1 MGVGQRTNSID
12 RRGGLRSRVTA
23 QLAEHVV
30 QAAHTTGVR
39 PEEPTRRGVVSMQA
53 SRDGT
58 GCQLSLSDVQ
68 DSLRCSGSAA
78 MTPGQLDQR
87 HRVAGRL
94 GQYLLPALAA
104 WRARLL
110 VE

>member
-1 MGVGQRTNSID
+1 MVRVD
-12 RRGGLRSRVTA
+12 AEELVEAARRSR
-23 QLAEHVV
+23 
-30 QAAHTTGVR
+30 TTSSASA
-39 PEEPTRRGVVSMQA
+39 PCFD
-53 SRDGT
+53 SRDKWLADGPLAKRLQVGT
-58 GCQLSLSDVQ
+58 GGPELLVALAAKGGIDAGL

-87 HRVAGRL
+87 HRVADRF

-110 VE
+110 IE

>member
-1 MGVGQRTNSID
+1 MRGRVGGGDDDEQRD
-12 RRGGLRSRVTA
+12 HGEDGQGGEAYGPLHELEL
-23 QLAEHVV
+23 LATLVEVLD
-30 QAAHTTGVR
+30 AGL
-39 PEEPTRRGVVSMQA
+39 
-53 SRDGT
+53 DG
-58 GCQLSLSDVQ
+58 
-68 DSLRCSGSAA
+68 LRCSGSAA